1 MRLLI
6 IAVSA
11 LIITGCSDTNF
22 SSSGADKSTAR
33 MSTDS
38 SSSDPDNAIPISD
51 SQEVNDQIDD
61 NPACD
66 LLFAGGAN
74 LHGQDYLFNGFGGDV
89 NVGNAGRV
97 VVNGLVNSV
106 AVNGATDVLVNG
118 ISKAVCIVA
127 KHVSS
132 VNGLYGGSSTVPLVI
147 MGQDSQ
153 STIDSI
159 NGVLA
164 SNLVLMN
171 MATGVINGIAKD
183 IYISGGTATTING
196 TGGNLYLSDGA
207 VVKLL
212 NGKFGKI
219 TLSGGAVV
227 LSDNSIHR

>member
-11 LIITGCSDTNF
+11 LIITGCSETNF
-22 SSSGADKSTAR
+22 SSSGADKSGAR
-33 MSTDS
+33 MSTD

-51 SQEVNDQIDD
+51 SQEVNDQVDG

-97 VVNGLVNSV
+97 LVNGLVNSV

-159 NGVLA
+159 NGLLA

-171 MATGVINGIAKD
+171 MAIGVINGITKD
-183 IYISGGTATTING
+183 IYISGGTTTTING
-196 TGGNLYLSDGA
+196 AGGNLYLSDGA

-212 NGKFGKI
+212 NGKFGKV

-227 LSDNSIHR
+227 LSDNSSHH

>member
-6 IAVSA
+6 FAVSA
-11 LIITGCSDTNF
+11 LIITGCSETNF
-22 SSSGADKSTAR
+22 SSSIADKAAR

-38 SSSDPDNAIPISD
+38 SSDPDSSIPISD
-51 SQEVNDQIDD
+51 SQEVNDQVDA

-66 LLFAGGAN
+66 TLFAGAAD

-89 NVGNAGRV
+89 NVGNAGQV
-97 VVNGLVNSV
+97 LVNGLVNSV

-118 ISKAVCIVA
+118 VSKAVCIVA

-132 VNGLYGGSSTVPLVI
+132 INGLYGGSSTVPLVI

-159 NGVLA
+159 NGRLA
-164 SNLVLMN
+164 SNLVLIN
-171 MATGVINGIAKD
+171 MAETGVINGLSKD
-183 IYISGGTATTING
+183 IYISGGTTAVING
-196 TGGNLYLSDGA
+196 AGGDLYLSDGA
-207 VVKLL
+207 VVKVL
-212 NGKFGKI
+212 NGNFGKV

-227 LSDNSIHR
+227 LSDNSVHR